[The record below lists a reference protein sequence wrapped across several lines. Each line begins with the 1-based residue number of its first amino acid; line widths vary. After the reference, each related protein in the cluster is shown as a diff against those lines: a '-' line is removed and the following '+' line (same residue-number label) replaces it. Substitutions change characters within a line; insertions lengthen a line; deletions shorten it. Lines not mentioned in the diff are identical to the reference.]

1 MTGDVMKAINSI
13 SEYILTLEQEN
24 SRLSRLVDTMGEK
37 MEAAKQNPGVEEVL
51 ALVGKMANAWE
62 PHFDSLQ
69 DGIQEIIRTYRRYEN
84 GEGERERL

>member
-1 MTGDVMKAINSI
+1 MKAINSI

-37 MEAAKQNPGVEEVL
+37 METAKQNPGVEEVL

-62 PHFDSLQ
+62 PRFDVLP
-69 DGIQEIIRTYRRYEN
+69 DGIQAIIRAYRKWEK
-84 GEGERERL
+84 GEDHERL